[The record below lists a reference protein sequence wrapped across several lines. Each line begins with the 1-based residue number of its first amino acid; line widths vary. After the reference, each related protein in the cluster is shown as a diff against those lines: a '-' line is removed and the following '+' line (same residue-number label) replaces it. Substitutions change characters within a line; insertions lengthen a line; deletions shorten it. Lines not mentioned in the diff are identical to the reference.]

1 MNNAYPIARSQNIRR
16 DEISINSQLMNAK
29 EMEIWNF
36 RQSIILQYPKS
47 LSYKTVIPAAAEAAA
62 SESVA
67 VTQSPTTKR
76 LIKIGLRRTAFFA
89 NAYASKHESPK
100 HQITCKPI
108 EAIR

>member
-67 VTQSPTTKR
+67 VTRRLYSWRNQLQLPWKQWKPPQTKAVR
-76 LIKIGLRRTAFFA
+76 SEGTA
-89 NAYASKHESPK
+89 
-100 HQITCKPI
+100 Q
-108 EAIR
+108 